1 MPSIRTIEK
10 EAYRWADLGVDT
22 MEEAAVYMQSQLQ
35 VQANVGKIQQ
45 SCSASRA
52 AS

>member
-1 MPSIRTIEK
+1 MPSIRSIEK

-35 VQANVGKIQQ
+35 LQASLPSVTKEP
-45 SCSASRA
+45 STPR
-52 AS
+52 